1 MPGFHRRRQHNGLDA
16 WPGYVDALSTL
27 LMVTIFVLLV
37 FVLAQGLLSVT
48 LTGKDKAL
56 ERLNQE
62 ISQLTDMLSLER
74 GRAADLQGN
83 VASLAHDLGEVTT
96 ARDAL
101 AQQLSVAQTE
111 VAQDSTQV
119 SALTA
124 ERDRLNARLA
134 DTAVQA
140 QSASARLNDIQGQL
154 SQQTAA
160 AAQANSQF
168 GTAQA
173 TLATTETALTA
184 TRQKLSSTDA
194 DLSEATAAI
203 AAATAVT
210 RLANERVADLQ
221 SRLTAAEARADTAE
235 ASLATARTSLQQD
248 VQQLAQEQQLVS
260 AGGEALTQQKQ
271 ATGSANEQIAMLNQ
285 QMEALRQQLAAI
297 SSALQLQESNGRD
310 KDAQIADLGRKLNLA
325 LAAKVQEL
333 QRYRSD
339 FFGKLREILKNQ
351 PNIKIVGDRFVFQ
364 SDVLFPVDEATL
376 TGPGQGQIGAIAT
389 AVQGFMKEIPPN
401 IAWILRVDGHADS
414 QPITSGPYKNNW
426 ELSSARAI
434 AVVQL
439 LIQDGVP
446 PDHLAA
452 TAFADTQ
459 PIDPAQTQAAYAKNR
474 RIEFRL
480 TDR

>member
-1 MPGFHRRRQHNGLDA
+1 MPGYHRRRQQNGLDA

-62 ISQLTDMLSLER
+62 ISQLTDMLSLEK
-74 GRAADLQGN
+74 GRAADLQDN

-101 AQQLSVAQTE
+101 AQQLSTAE
-111 VAQDSTQV
+111 AAVAQDSSQV

-124 ERDRLNARLA
+124 ERNRLTAQLADSVVQAQSANARLA
-134 DTAVQA
+134 D
-140 QSASARLNDIQGQL
+140 IQGQL
-154 SQQTAA
+154 GQQTPATAA
-160 AAQANSQF
+160 ANSQLV
-168 GTAQA
+168 AVQ
-173 TLATTETALTA
+173 TALAA
-184 TRQKLSSTDA
+184 TQQKLSGTDA
-194 DLSEATAAI
+194 SLSQATAAI
-203 AAATAVT
+203 AIATAATRA
-210 RLANERVADLQ
+210 ADARVADLQ
-221 SRLTAAEARADTAE
+221 SQLAAAESRANTAE
-235 ASLATARTSLQQD
+235 ASLAASRSALEQNQA
-248 VQQLAQEQQLVS
+248 QLAQQEQLVS
-260 AGGEALTQQKQ
+260 TGATALSQQKQ
-271 ATGSANEQIAMLNQ
+271 ATGAANA
-285 QMEALRQQLAAI
+285 QLAILSQEMAQLRAQLTAI
-297 SSALQLQESNGRD
+297 AAALQLQESQGRD

-339 FFGKLREILKNQ
+339 FFGKLREILKDQ

-364 SDVLFPVDEATL
+364 SDVLFPVDGATL
-376 TGPGQGQIGAIAT
+376 TAPGQGQIGDIAT
-389 AVQGFMKEIPPN
+389 AVKGIMKEIPPG
-401 IAWILRVDGHADS
+401 ISWMLRVDGHADS
-414 QPITSGPYKNNW
+414 QPVTSGPYKSNW
-426 ELSSARAI
+426 ELSAERAI

-446 PDHLAA
+446 ADHLAA

-459 PIDPAQTQAAYAKNR
+459 PIDPGHTAAAYAKNR

>member
-1 MPGFHRRRQHNGLDA
+1 MPGYHRRRQQNGLDA

-74 GRAADLQGN
+74 GRTADLQGN

-101 AQQLSVAQTE
+101 AHQLADAQSQ

-119 SALTA
+119 AALTA
-124 ERDRLNARLA
+124 QRDKLNAQLA
-134 DTAVQA
+134 DSAVQA
-140 QSASARLNDIQGQL
+140 QSAAARLSDVQGQL

-160 AAQANSQF
+160 AASANSQA
-168 GTAQA
+168 TDLQT
-173 TLATTETALTA
+173 TLATT
-184 TRQKLSSTDA
+184 QKKLAGEDASLSQ
-194 DLSEATAAI
+194 ATAAV
-203 AAATAVT
+203 AAATAAT
-210 RLANERVADLQ
+210 RVANQRVADLQ
-221 SRLTAAEARADTAE
+221 SQLTAAQTRAATAE
-235 ASLATARTSLQQD
+235 ASLAAADASLKQD
-248 VQQLAQEQQLVS
+248 QAQLAQAAQTVS
-260 AGGEALTQQKQ
+260 AGGAALSKQ
-271 ATGSANEQIAMLNQ
+271 MA
-285 QMEALRQQLAAI
+285 ALRQQLQAI
-297 SSALQLQESNGRD
+297 ATALQLQVSQGRD
-310 KDAQIADLGRKLNLA
+310 KDAQIADLGKKLNLA

-339 FFGKLREILKNQ
+339 FFGKLREVLKNQ

-364 SDVLFPVDEATL
+364 SDVLFPVNSADL
-376 TGPGQGQIGAIAT
+376 TSAGQGQIGDIAT
-389 AVQGFMKEIPPN
+389 AVKSIVSEIPSG
-401 IAWILRVDGHADS
+401 ISWMLRVDGHADS
-414 QPITSGPYKNNW
+414 QPITSGQYQNNW
-426 ELSSARAI
+426 QLSAARAI

-446 PDHLAA
+446 ADHLAA
-452 TAFADTQ
+452 TAFGDTY
-459 PIDPAQTQAAYAKNR
+459 PIDPAHTAAAYAKNR

>member
-62 ISQLTDMLSLER
+62 IAQLTDMLSLEK

-101 AQQLSVAQTE
+101 AHQLSVAEAE
-111 VAQDSTQV
+111 VAQDSSQV

-124 ERDRLNARLA
+124 ERNRLNAQLA
-134 DTAVQA
+134 DSVVQA
-140 QSASARLNDIQGQL
+140 QSANARLNDIQGQL
-154 SQQTAA
+154 GQQTQAA
-160 AAQANSQF
+160 AAANSQLL
-168 GTAQA
+168 GVQQT
-173 TLATTETALTA
+173 LTA
-184 TRQKLSSTDA
+184 TQKKLADTDA
-194 DLSEATAAI
+194 SLSQATEAV
-203 AAATAVT
+203 AAATAAT
-210 RLANERVADLQ
+210 RVADARVADLQ
-221 SRLTAAEARADTAE
+221 TRLTAALTRASTDE

-248 VQQLAQEQQLVS
+248 QAQLAQQQQLVS
-260 AGGEALTQQKQ
+260 AGSAALSQQKQ
-271 ATGSANEQIAMLNQ
+271 ATNSANEEIALLNQ
-285 QMEALRQQLAAI
+285 QMAQLRAQLTAI
-297 SSALQLQESNGRD
+297 ASALQLQEAQGRD
-310 KDAQIADLGRKLNLA
+310 KDAEIADLGRKLNLA

-364 SDVLFPVDEATL
+364 SDVLFPVDGADL
-376 TGPGQGQIGAIAT
+376 TSAGQGQIGDIAT
-389 AVQGFMKEIPPN
+389 AVKGIMKEIPPN
-401 IAWILRVDGHADS
+401 ISWMLRVDGHADS

-426 ELSSARAI
+426 DLSAARAI

-446 PDHLAA
+446 PNHLAA

-459 PIDPAQTQAAYAKNR
+459 PIDPAHTPAAYAKNR

>member
-1 MPGFHRRRQHNGLDA
+1 MPGFHRRRPHNGLDA

-101 AQQLSVAQTE
+101 AHQLSAAEATVAE
-111 VAQDSTQV
+111 DSGQV
-119 SALTA
+119 SALTT
-124 ERDRLNARLA
+124 ERDRLRAQLA
-134 DTAVQA
+134 DSVVQA

-154 SQQTAA
+154 AQQTQAVAA
-160 AAQANSQF
+160 ANSQLESVQ
-168 GTAQA
+168 TA
-173 TLATTETALTA
+173 LATTQ
-184 TRQKLSSTDA
+184 QKLTGTDA
-194 DLSEATAAI
+194 RA
-203 AAATAVT
+203 
-210 RLANERVADLQ
+210 ADLQ
-221 SRLTAAEARADTAE
+221 TQLAAALTRAGAEA
-235 ASLATARTSLQQD
+235 ASLATARASLQQD
-248 VQQLAQEQQLVS
+248 QTQLAQEQQVVS
-260 AGGEALTQQKQ
+260 AGDKSLSQQKQ
-271 ATGSANEQIAMLNQ
+271 ETDEANAEIALLNEQMTQLRAQLTAIA
-285 QMEALRQQLAAI
+285 
-297 SSALQLQESNGRD
+297 SALQLQESQGRD
-310 KDAQIADLGRKLNLA
+310 KDAEIADLGRKLNLA

-339 FFGKLREILKNQ
+339 FFGKLREILKDQ
-351 PNIKIVGDRFVFQ
+351 PNIKVVGDRFVFQ
-364 SDVLFPVDEATL
+364 SDVLFPVDGATM
-376 TGPGQGQIGAIAT
+376 TPAGQAQIGDIAT
-389 AVQGFMKEIPPN
+389 AVKGIMKEIPPGLS
-401 IAWILRVDGHADS
+401 WMLRVDGHADS
-414 QPITSGPYKNNW
+414 QPITSGPYKDNW
-426 ELSSARAI
+426 QLSAARAI

-446 PDHLAA
+446 ADHLAA

-459 PIDPAQTQAAYAKNR
+459 PIDPAHTPEAYAKNR

>member
-1 MPGFHRRRQHNGLDA
+1 MPGYHRRRQQNGLDA

-62 ISQLTDMLSLER
+62 ISQLTDMLSLEK

-101 AQQLSVAQTE
+101 AHQLADAQGQ
-111 VAQDSTQV
+111 VAQDSVQV

-124 ERDRLNARLA
+124 QRDKLNAQLA
-134 DTAVQA
+134 DSAVQA
-140 QSASARLNDIQGQL
+140 QSATARLNDVQAQL
-154 SQQTAA
+154 SQQTATA
-160 AAQANSQF
+160 AAANSQAVALQTTL
-168 GTAQA
+168 GA
-173 TLATTETALTA
+173 TQKTRAGAAARLSPAPAAL
-184 TRQKLSSTDA
+184 
-194 DLSEATAAI
+194 
-203 AAATAVT
+203 AAATAAT
-210 RLANERVADLQ
+210 RVANERVADLQ
-221 SRLTAAEARADTAE
+221 SQLAAARNQAATAE
-235 ASLATARTSLQQD
+235 ASLATANASLRQD
-248 VQQLAQEQQLVS
+248 QAQLAQAAQTAVV
-260 AGGEALTQQKQ
+260 GGAALSKQKQ
-271 ATGSANEQIAMLNQ
+271 MTDAANAEIALLSQ
-285 QMEALRQQLAAI
+285 QMAQLRQQLAAI
-297 SSALQLQESNGRD
+297 AMALQLQVSQGRD
-310 KDAQIADLGRKLNLA
+310 KDAQIADLGKKLNLA

-339 FFGKLREILKNQ
+339 FFGKLREVLKSQ

-364 SDVLFPVDEATL
+364 SDVLFPVNSANLTTDGQVQIDKIAAAVEAIM
-376 TGPGQGQIGAIAT
+376 P
-389 AVQGFMKEIPPN
+389 EIP
-401 IAWILRVDGHADS
+401 ADLSWMLRVDGHADT
-414 QPITSGPYKNNW
+414 QPITSGPYQNNW
-426 ELSSARAI
+426 QLSAARAI

-446 PDHLAA
+446 ANHLAA
-452 TAFADTQ
+452 TAFGDTY
-459 PIDPAQTQAAYAKNR
+459 PIDPAHDAAAYAKNR

>member
-1 MPGFHRRRQHNGLDA
+1 MPGFHRRRPNNGLDA

-56 ERLNQE
+56 VRLNQE

-83 VASLAHDLGEVTT
+83 VAGLAHDLGEVTT

-101 AQQLSVAQTE
+101 GHRLSTAEAE
-111 VAQDSTQV
+111 VATDSGEV
-119 SALTA
+119 SALIA
-124 ERDRLNARLA
+124 QRDRLDAQLA
-134 DTAVQA
+134 DSVVQA

-154 SQQTAA
+154 GQQTQATAA
-160 AAQANSQF
+160 ANSQLVGLQTTLSAAQRKLAAAAAALSQAN
-168 GTAQA
+168 A
-173 TLATTETALTA
+173 
-184 TRQKLSSTDA
+184 A
-194 DLSEATAAI
+194 DR
-203 AAATAVT
+203 AAATRAV
-210 RLANERVADLQ
+210 DLQ
-221 SRLTAAEARADTAE
+221 SQLTAAQAQAGMTAV
-235 ASLATARTSLQQD
+235 ALATARSLLEQD
-248 VQQLAQEQQLVS
+248 QNQLAQEQQLVAS
-260 AGGEALTQQKQ
+260 GGTALSQQKQ
-271 ATGSANEQIAMLNQ
+271 ATQEATAQIALLNQ
-285 QMEALRQQLAAI
+285 QMVALRQQLTAI
-297 SSALQLQESNGRD
+297 ASALQLQESQGRD
-310 KDAQIADLGRKLNLA
+310 KDAEIADLGRQLNLA

-339 FFGKLREILKNQ
+339 FFGKLREILKDQ
-351 PNIKIVGDRFVFQ
+351 PNIKVVGDRFVFQ
-364 SDVLFPVDEATL
+364 SDVLFPLDRATM
-376 TGPGQGQIGAIAT
+376 TSAGQTQIGDIGT
-389 AVQGFMKEIPPN
+389 AVKGIMKEIPPN
-401 IAWILRVDGHADS
+401 ISWMLRVDGHADS

-434 AVVQL
+434 AVVLL

-446 PDHLAA
+446 ANHLAA

-459 PIDPAQTQAAYAKNR
+459 PIDPTPSTEAYAKNR

>member
-1 MPGFHRRRQHNGLDA
+1 MPGFHRRRPHNGLDA

-101 AQQLSVAQTE
+101 AHQLSAAEATVAE
-111 VAQDSTQV
+111 DSGQV
-119 SALTA
+119 SALTT
-124 ERDRLNARLA
+124 ERDRLRAQLA
-134 DTAVQA
+134 DSVVQA

-154 SQQTAA
+154 AQQTQAA
-160 AAQANSQF
+160 AAANSQLESV
-168 GTAQA
+168 QA
-173 TLATTETALTA
+173 ALATTQ
-184 TRQKLSSTDA
+184 QKLTGTDA
-194 DLSEATAAI
+194 RA
-203 AAATAVT
+203 
-210 RLANERVADLQ
+210 ADLQ
-221 SRLTAAEARADTAE
+221 TQLAAALTRAGAEA
-235 ASLATARTSLQQD
+235 ASLATARASLQQD
-248 VQQLAQEQQLVS
+248 QTQLAQEQQVVS
-260 AGGEALTQQKQ
+260 AGDKSLSQQKQ
-271 ATGSANEQIAMLNQ
+271 ETDEANAEIALLNEQMTQLRAQLTAIA
-285 QMEALRQQLAAI
+285 
-297 SSALQLQESNGRD
+297 SALQLQESQGRD
-310 KDAQIADLGRKLNLA
+310 KDAEIADLGRKLNLA

-339 FFGKLREILKNQ
+339 FFGKLREILKDQ
-351 PNIKIVGDRFVFQ
+351 PNIKVVGDRFVFQ
-364 SDVLFPVDEATL
+364 SDVLFPVDGATM
-376 TGPGQGQIGAIAT
+376 TPAGQAQIGDIAT
-389 AVQGFMKEIPPN
+389 AVKGIMKEIPPGLS
-401 IAWILRVDGHADS
+401 WMLRVDGHADS
-414 QPITSGPYKNNW
+414 QPITSGPYKDNW
-426 ELSSARAI
+426 QLSAARAI

-446 PDHLAA
+446 ADHLAA

-459 PIDPAQTQAAYAKNR
+459 PIDPAHTPEAYAKNR

>member
-48 LTGKDKAL
+48 LTSKDKAL
-56 ERLNQE
+56 VRLNQE

-96 ARDAL
+96 ARDTL
-101 AQQLSVAQTE
+101 AHQLSTAQAAVVLDASQVA
-111 VAQDSTQV
+111 
-119 SALTA
+119 ALTG
-124 ERDRLNARLA
+124 ERDRLRAQLA
-134 DTAVQA
+134 DSVVQS
-140 QSASARLNDIQGQL
+140 QSASARLNDIQAQL
-154 SQQTAA
+154 SQQTQAA
-160 AAQANSQF
+160 AAANSQLVNV
-168 GTAQA
+168 Q
-173 TLATTETALTA
+173 TALTA
-184 TRQKLSSTDA
+184 AQQKLSGADA
-194 DLSEATAAI
+194 SLSQATAATQTADAR
-203 AAATAVT
+203 AAA
-210 RLANERVADLQ
+210 LQ
-221 SRLTAAEARADTAE
+221 TQLTASEAQATGAE
-235 ASLATARTSLQQD
+235 ASLAAARASVQQEQAQLAQQ
-248 VQQLAQEQQLVS
+248 QQLAAAS
-260 AGGEALTQQKQ
+260 STALSQQKQ
-271 ATGSANEQIAMLNQ
+271 ATTAANADIALLNQ
-285 QMEALRQQLAAI
+285 QMAQLRAQLTAIAA
-297 SSALQLQESNGRD
+297 ALQLQEDQGRD
-310 KDAQIADLGRKLNLA
+310 KDTEIADLGRKLNLA

-351 PNIKIVGDRFVFQ
+351 PNIKVVGDRFVYE
-364 SDVLFPVDEATL
+364 SDVLFPVDGATM
-376 TGPGQGQIGAIAT
+376 TPAGQAQIGEIAT
-389 AVQGFMKEIPPN
+389 AVKGIMKEIPPDLS
-401 IAWILRVDGHADS
+401 WMLRVDGHADS
-414 QPITSGPYKNNW
+414 QPVTSGPYKNNW
-426 ELSSARAI
+426 ELSAARAI

-446 PDHLAA
+446 SNHLAA

-459 PIDPAQTQAAYAKNR
+459 PIDPAHTPAAYAKNR

>member
-1 MPGFHRRRQHNGLDA
+1 MPGYHRRRQNNGLDA

-56 ERLNQE
+56 VRLNQE

-101 AQQLSVAQTE
+101 ARQLSTAEAE
-111 VAQDSTQV
+111 VAQDSSQV

-124 ERDRLNARLA
+124 ERNRLNAQLA
-134 DTAVQA
+134 DSVVQA
-140 QSASARLNDIQGQL
+140 QSATARLNDIQGQL
-154 SQQTAA
+154 GQQTQAA
-160 AAQANSQF
+160 SAANSQL
-168 GTAQA
+168 GTLQ
-173 TLATTETALTA
+173 TALTA
-184 TRQKLSSTDA
+184 TQRKLAATDTS
-194 DLSEATAAI
+194 LSQATAAVAVATTATH
-203 AAATAVT
+203 AADAH
-210 RLANERVADLQ
+210 VADLLSQ
-221 SRLTAAEARADTAE
+221 LTAADTRADTAD
-235 ASLATARTSLQQD
+235 ADLATARAALQQD
-248 VQQLAQEQQLVS
+248 QAQLAQAQQQVS
-260 AGGEALTQQKQ
+260 VGGTALSQQKQ
-271 ATGSANEQIAMLNQ
+271 ATTAANTEIALLDQ
-285 QMEALRQQLAAI
+285 QMAQLREQLTAI
-297 SSALQLQESNGRD
+297 ASALNLQENQGRD

-339 FFGKLREILKNQ
+339 FFGKLRDILNNQ
-351 PNIKIVGDRFVFQ
+351 PNIKIVGDRFVYE
-364 SDVLFPVDEATL
+364 SDVLFPVDGATM
-376 TGPGQGQIGAIAT
+376 TPAGQAQIGDIGT
-389 AVQGFMKEIPPN
+389 AVKGIMKEIPPGLS
-401 IAWILRVDGHADS
+401 WMLRVDGHADS
-414 QPITSGPYKNNW
+414 QPVTSGPYKNNW

-446 PDHLAA
+446 ANHLAA

-459 PIDPAQTQAAYAKNR
+459 PIDPAHTPEAYAKNR

>member
-1 MPGFHRRRQHNGLDA
+1 MPGFHRRRPHNGLDA

-62 ISQLTDMLSLER
+62 ISQLTDMLSLQR

-83 VASLAHDLGEVTT
+83 VASLAHDLGDVTA

-101 AQQLSVAQTE
+101 AHQLSTAQAA
-111 VAQDSTQV
+111 VDQDSSQV
-119 SALTA
+119 SVLTA
-124 ERDRLNARLA
+124 ERNRLSAQLA
-134 DTAVQA
+134 DSVVQA
-140 QSASARLNDIQGQL
+140 QSASARLNDIQAQL
-154 SQQTAA
+154 GQQTQAA
-160 AAQANSQF
+160 AAANSQLVNV
-168 GTAQA
+168 Q
-173 TLATTETALTA
+173 TALTA
-184 TRQKLSSTDA
+184 TQQKLAASNTG
-194 DLSEATAAI
+194 LSQATAAVATET
-203 AAATAVT
+203 AANHASDK
-210 RLANERVADLQ
+210 RVADLQ
-221 SRLTAAEARADTAE
+221 SQLAAALTQANTAQAAV
-235 ASLATARTSLQQD
+235 ATARSSLQQD
-248 VQQLAQEQQLVS
+248 QARLAQEQQLVS
-260 AGGEALTQQKQ
+260 VGGTALSQQKQ
-271 ATGSANEQIAMLNQ
+271 ATDEANAQIATLNQ
-285 QMEALRQQLAAI
+285 QMAALRQQLTAI
-297 SSALQLQESNGRD
+297 ASALHLQESQGRD
-310 KDAQIADLGRKLNLA
+310 KDVEIADLGRKLNLA

-351 PNIKIVGDRFVFQ
+351 PNIKVVGDRFVFQ
-364 SDVLFPVDEATL
+364 SDVLFPVDGATM
-376 TGPGQGQIGAIAT
+376 TSAGQGQIGDIAT
-389 AVQGFMKEIPPN
+389 VVKSIMTEIPPN
-401 IAWILRVDGHADS
+401 ISWMLRVDGHADS
-414 QPITSGPYKNNW
+414 QRITSGPYKDNW
-426 ELSSARAI
+426 DLSAARAI

-446 PDHLAA
+446 ANHLAA

-459 PIDPAQTQAAYAKNR
+459 PIDPAHTPEAYAKNR

>member
-1 MPGFHRRRQHNGLDA
+1 MPGFHRRRQQNGLDA

-62 ISQLTDMLSLER
+62 IAQLTDMLSLEK

-96 ARDAL
+96 ARDTL
-101 AQQLSVAQTE
+101 AHQLADAQSQ
-111 VAQDSTQV
+111 VAQDTTQV

-124 ERDRLNARLA
+124 ERDKLNAQLA
-134 DTAVQA
+134 DSAVQA
-140 QSASARLNDIQGQL
+140 QSAAARLNDEQAQL
-154 SQQTAA
+154 AQQTSAVA
-160 AAQANSQF
+160 SANGQVVTLQ
-168 GTAQA
+168 TALGATAKKLASTGASLTQA
-173 TLATTETALTA
+173 T
-184 TRQKLSSTDA
+184 
-194 DLSEATAAI
+194 EAV
-203 AAATAVT
+203 AAATAAT
-210 RLANERVADLQ
+210 RAANQRVADLQ
-221 SRLTAAEARADTAE
+221 TQLTAAQSRAASAE
-235 ASLATARTSLQQD
+235 ASLATANASLQQD
-248 VQQLAQEQQLVS
+248 QAQLAQEAQTVS
-260 AGGEALTQQKQ
+260 AGGVALSKQKQ
-271 ATGSANEQIAMLNQ
+271 MTDAANAEIALLNEQMAQ
-285 QMEALRQQLAAI
+285 LRQQLQAI
-297 SSALQLQESNGRD
+297 AMALQLQVSQGRD

-339 FFGKLREILKNQ
+339 FFGKLREVLKNQ

-364 SDVLFPVDEATL
+364 SDVLFPVNSADL
-376 TGPGQGQIGAIAT
+376 TSAGQGQIGDIAT
-389 AVQGFMKEIPPN
+389 AVKSIISEIPPG
-401 IAWILRVDGHADS
+401 ISWMLRVDGHADS
-414 QPITSGPYKNNW
+414 QPITSGPYQNNW
-426 ELSSARAI
+426 QLSAARAI

-446 PDHLAA
+446 ADHLAA
-452 TAFADTQ
+452 TAFGDTY
-459 PIDPAQTQAAYAKNR
+459 PIDPAHTAAAYAKNR

>member
-48 LTGKDKAL
+48 LSGKDKAL

-62 ISQLTDMLSLER
+62 IAQLTDMLSLEK

-96 ARDAL
+96 TRDAL
-101 AQQLSVAQTE
+101 ARQLADAQAQ

-119 SALTA
+119 STLTA
-124 ERDRLNARLA
+124 ERDKLNAQLA
-134 DTAVQA
+134 DRAVQA
-140 QSASARLNDIQGQL
+140 QSASSRLNDMQAELGRQTSATASAATQITALQTTLSTTQQKLASSDASL
-154 SQQTAA
+154 SQAVAA
-160 AAQANSQF
+160 V
-168 GTAQA
+168 
-173 TLATTETALTA
+173 
-184 TRQKLSSTDA
+184 
-194 DLSEATAAI
+194 
-203 AAATAVT
+203 AAATAAT
-210 RLANERVADLQ
+210 RTANHRVATFESQLE
-221 SRLTAAEARADTAE
+221 AAETRTKTDEAD
-235 ASLATARTSLQQD
+235 LAAANVTLQQD
-248 VQQLAQEQQLVS
+248 QTQLAQQAQAAS
-260 AGGEALTQQKQ
+260 AGDTALSQQRQ
-271 ATGSANEQIAMLNQ
+271 LTDAANAQIALLNEQMAQ
-285 QMEALRQQLAAI
+285 LRAQLDAI
-297 SSALQLQESNGRD
+297 SAALQLQVNQGRD

-339 FFGKLREILKNQ
+339 FFGKLREVLKNQ

-364 SDVLFPVDEATL
+364 SDVLFPSNSANLTPAGQTQIDE
-376 TGPGQGQIGAIAT
+376 ISS
-389 AVQGFMKEIPPN
+389 AVKSIMKEIPPGLS
-401 IAWILRVDGHADS
+401 WMLRVDGHADS
-414 QPITSGPYKNNW
+414 QPITGGPYKDNW
-426 ELSSARAI
+426 QLSAARAI

-439 LIQDGVP
+439 LILDGVP
-446 PDHLAA
+446 ANHLAA
-452 TAFADTQ
+452 TAFGDTQ
-459 PIDPAQTQAAYAKNR
+459 PIDPAQTSEAFAKNR

>member
-1 MPGFHRRRQHNGLDA
+1 MPGYHRRRQQNGLDA

-62 ISQLTDMLSLER
+62 ISQLTDMLSLEK

-101 AQQLSVAQTE
+101 AHQLADAQGQ
-111 VAQDSTQV
+111 VAQDSVQV

-124 ERDRLNARLA
+124 QRDKLNAQLA
-134 DTAVQA
+134 DSAVQA
-140 QSASARLNDIQGQL
+140 QSATARLNDVQAQL
-154 SQQTAA
+154 SQQTATA
-160 AAQANSQF
+160 AAANSQAVALQTTL
-168 GTAQA
+168 GA
-173 TLATTETALTA
+173 TQKKLAGADA
-184 TRQKLSSTDA
+184 SLSQ
-194 DLSEATAAI
+194 ATAAV
-203 AAATAVT
+203 AAATAAT
-210 RLANERVADLQ
+210 RVANERVADLQ
-221 SRLTAAEARADTAE
+221 SQLAAARNQAATAE
-235 ASLATARTSLQQD
+235 ASLATANASLRQD
-248 VQQLAQEQQLVS
+248 QAQLAQAAQTAVV
-260 AGGEALTQQKQ
+260 GGAALSKQKQ
-271 ATGSANEQIAMLNQ
+271 MTDAANAEIALLSQ
-285 QMEALRQQLAAI
+285 QMAQLRQQLAAI
-297 SSALQLQESNGRD
+297 AMALQLQVSQGRD
-310 KDAQIADLGRKLNLA
+310 KDAQIADLGKKLNLA

-339 FFGKLREILKNQ
+339 FFGKLREVLKSQ

-364 SDVLFPVDEATL
+364 SDVLFPVNSANLTTDGQVQIDKIAAAVEAIM
-376 TGPGQGQIGAIAT
+376 P
-389 AVQGFMKEIPPN
+389 EIP
-401 IAWILRVDGHADS
+401 ADLSWMLRVDGHADT
-414 QPITSGPYKNNW
+414 QPITSGPYQNNW
-426 ELSSARAI
+426 QLSAARAI

-446 PDHLAA
+446 ANHLAA
-452 TAFADTQ
+452 TAFGDTY
-459 PIDPAQTQAAYAKNR
+459 PIDPAHDAAAYAKNR

>member
-1 MPGFHRRRQHNGLDA
+1 MPGYHRRRQQNGLDA

-74 GRAADLQGN
+74 GRTADLQGN

-101 AQQLSVAQTE
+101 AHQLADAQGQ

-119 SALTA
+119 AALTA
-124 ERDRLNARLA
+124 QRDKLNAQLA
-134 DTAVQA
+134 DSAVQA
-140 QSASARLNDIQGQL
+140 QSAAARLSDAQGQL
-154 SQQTAA
+154 SQETAA
-160 AAQANSQF
+160 AASANSQA
-168 GTAQA
+168 TALQA
-173 TLATTETALTA
+173 TLTTT
-184 TRQKLSSTDA
+184 QKKLAGEDASLSQ
-194 DLSEATAAI
+194 ATAAV
-203 AAATAVT
+203 AAATAAT
-210 RLANERVADLQ
+210 AAANQRVADLRSQ
-221 SRLTAAEARADTAE
+221 LTAAQTRAATAE
-235 ASLATARTSLQQD
+235 ASLAAADASLKQD
-248 VQQLAQEQQLVS
+248 QAQLAQAAQTVS
-260 AGGEALTQQKQ
+260 AGGAALSKQKQ
-271 ATGSANEQIAMLNQ
+271 MTDAANAQIALLNQ
-285 QMEALRQQLAAI
+285 QMAALRQQLQAI
-297 SSALQLQESNGRD
+297 ATALQLEVSQGRD
-310 KDAQIADLGRKLNLA
+310 KDAQIADLGKKLNLA

-339 FFGKLREILKNQ
+339 FFGKLREVLKNQ
-351 PNIKIVGDRFVFQ
+351 TDIKIVGDRFVFQ
-364 SDVLFPVDEATL
+364 SDVLFPVNSANLTTDGQVQIDKIAAAVEAIV
-376 TGPGQGQIGAIAT
+376 P
-389 AVQGFMKEIPPN
+389 EIPGDLS
-401 IAWILRVDGHADS
+401 WMLRVDGHADS
-414 QPITSGPYKNNW
+414 QPITSGQYQNNW
-426 ELSSARAI
+426 QLSAARAI

-446 PDHLAA
+446 ANHVAA
-452 TAFADTQ
+452 TAFGDTY
-459 PIDPAQTQAAYAKNR
+459 PIDPAHNEAAYSKNR

>member
-1 MPGFHRRRQHNGLDA
+1 MPGYHRRRQQNGLDA

-74 GRAADLQGN
+74 GRTADLQGN

-101 AQQLSVAQTE
+101 AHQLADAQSQ
-111 VAQDSTQV
+111 VVQDSTQV
-119 SALTA
+119 AALTA
-124 ERDRLNARLA
+124 QRDKLNAQLA
-134 DTAVQA
+134 DSAVQA
-140 QSASARLNDIQGQL
+140 QSAAARLSDVQTQL

-160 AAQANSQF
+160 AASANSQAVDLQ
-168 GTAQA
+168 T
-173 TLATTETALTA
+173 TLATT
-184 TRQKLSSTDA
+184 QKKLAGEDASLSQ
-194 DLSEATAAI
+194 ATAAV
-203 AAATAVT
+203 AAATAAT
-210 RLANERVADLQ
+210 RVANQRVADLQ
-221 SRLTAAEARADTAE
+221 SQLTAAQTRAATAE
-235 ASLATARTSLQQD
+235 ASLATANASLQQD
-248 VQQLAQEQQLVS
+248 QAQLAQEAQTVS
-260 AGGEALTQQKQ
+260 AGGEALSKQKQ
-271 ATGSANEQIAMLNQ
+271 MTDAANAQIALLSQ
-285 QMEALRQQLAAI
+285 QMAQLRQQLAAI
-297 SSALQLQESNGRD
+297 ATALQLQVAQGRD
-310 KDAQIADLGRKLNLA
+310 KDAQIADLGKKLNLA

-339 FFGKLREILKNQ
+339 FFGKLREVLKSQ

-364 SDVLFPVDEATL
+364 SDVLFPVNSANL
-376 TGPGQGQIGAIAT
+376 TTDGQVQIDKIAA
-389 AVQGFMKEIPPN
+389 AVESIMPEIPPDLS
-401 IAWILRVDGHADS
+401 WMLRVDGHADS
-414 QPITSGPYKNNW
+414 QPITSGPYQNNW
-426 ELSSARAI
+426 QLSAARAI

-446 PDHLAA
+446 ADHLAA
-452 TAFADTQ
+452 TAFGDTY
-459 PIDPAQTQAAYAKNR
+459 PIDPSHTAAAYAKNR

>member
-1 MPGFHRRRQHNGLDA
+1 MPGFHRRRPHNGLDA

-48 LTGKDKAL
+48 LTGKDKDLA
-56 ERLNQE
+56 RLNQE
-62 ISQLTDMLSLER
+62 ISQLTDMLSLQR

-101 AQQLSVAQTE
+101 AHQLSTAQAT
-111 VAQDSTQV
+111 VVQDSSEV

-124 ERDRLNARLA
+124 QRDRLAAQLA
-134 DTAVQA
+134 DSVVQA
-140 QSASARLNDIQGQL
+140 QSAGARLGDIQTQL
-154 SQQTAA
+154 GQQTQAA
-160 AAQANSQF
+160 AAANSQLVS
-168 GTAQA
+168 AQ
-173 TLATTETALTA
+173 TALTA
-184 TRQKLSSTDA
+184 TQRKLTATDA
-194 DLSEATAAI
+194 HLTQANLAIATETAAAQ
-203 AAATAVT
+203 AADT
-210 RLANERVADLQ
+210 RLADVQ
-221 SRLTAAEARADTAE
+221 TQLTAAQTQAGTAE
-235 ASLATARTSLQQD
+235 TALATARSALQRTQS
-248 VQQLAQEQQLVS
+248 QLAQEQQRVLAGSVS
-260 AGGEALTQQKQ
+260 LTQQTQ
-271 ATGSANEQIAMLNQ
+271 ATSEANAQIALLNQ
-285 QMEALRQQLAAI
+285 QMAALRQQLTAI
-297 SSALQLQESNGRD
+297 ASALQLQESQGRD
-310 KDAQIADLGRKLNLA
+310 KDAEIADLGQKLNVA

-364 SDVLFPVDEATL
+364 SDVLFPLDRATM
-376 TGPGQGQIGAIAT
+376 TPAGQTQIGDIGT
-389 AVQGFMKEIPPN
+389 AVKGIMKEIPPN
-401 IAWILRVDGHADS
+401 ISWMLRVDGHADS
-414 QPITSGPYKNNW
+414 QPITNGPYKNNW

-434 AVVQL
+434 AVVLL

-446 PDHLAA
+446 ANHLAA

-459 PIDPAQTQAAYAKNR
+459 PIDPAHSPEAYAKNR

>member
-1 MPGFHRRRQHNGLDA
+1 MPGFHRRRPHNGLDA

-101 AQQLSVAQTE
+101 AHQLSAAEATVAE
-111 VAQDSTQV
+111 DSGQV
-119 SALTA
+119 SALTT
-124 ERDRLNARLA
+124 ERDRLRAQLA
-134 DTAVQA
+134 DSVVQA

-154 SQQTAA
+154 AQQTQAVAA
-160 AAQANSQF
+160 ANSQLESV
-168 GTAQA
+168 QA
-173 TLATTETALTA
+173 ALATTQ
-184 TRQKLSSTDA
+184 QKLTGTDA
-194 DLSEATAAI
+194 RA
-203 AAATAVT
+203 
-210 RLANERVADLQ
+210 ADLQ
-221 SRLTAAEARADTAE
+221 TQLAAALTRAGAEA
-235 ASLATARTSLQQD
+235 ASLATARASLQQD
-248 VQQLAQEQQLVS
+248 QTQLAQEQQVVS
-260 AGGEALTQQKQ
+260 AGDKSLSQQKQ
-271 ATGSANEQIAMLNQ
+271 ETDEANAEIALLNEQMTQLRAQLTAIA
-285 QMEALRQQLAAI
+285 
-297 SSALQLQESNGRD
+297 SALQLQESQGRD
-310 KDAQIADLGRKLNLA
+310 KDAEIADLGRKLNLA

-339 FFGKLREILKNQ
+339 FFGKLREILKDQ
-351 PNIKIVGDRFVFQ
+351 PNIKVVGDRFVFQ
-364 SDVLFPVDEATL
+364 SDVLFPVDGATM
-376 TGPGQGQIGAIAT
+376 TPAGQAQIGDIAT
-389 AVQGFMKEIPPN
+389 AVKGIMKEIPPGLS
-401 IAWILRVDGHADS
+401 WMLRVDGHADS
-414 QPITSGPYKNNW
+414 QPITSGPYKDNW
-426 ELSSARAI
+426 QLSAARAI

-446 PDHLAA
+446 ADHLAA

-459 PIDPAQTQAAYAKNR
+459 PIDPAHTPEAYAKNR

>member
-1 MPGFHRRRQHNGLDA
+1 MPGFHRRRQQNGLDA

-62 ISQLTDMLSLER
+62 ISQLTDMLSLEK

-101 AQQLSVAQTE
+101 AHQLSTAEAAVAQG
-111 VAQDSTQV
+111 ASQV
-119 SALTA
+119 SALTT
-124 ERDRLNARLA
+124 ERDRLNAQLA
-134 DTAVQA
+134 DSVVQA
-140 QSASARLNDIQGQL
+140 QSANARLADIQGQL
-154 SQQTAA
+154 GQQTAA
-160 AAQANSQF
+160 AAAANGQIVAVQSELTATQQKLT
-168 GTAQA
+168 GADASLAQA
-173 TLATTETALTA
+173 T
-184 TRQKLSSTDA
+184 
-194 DLSEATAAI
+194 AAM
-203 AAATAVT
+203 AAATAAT
-210 RLANERVADLQ
+210 RVANERVADLQ
-221 SRLTAAEARADTAE
+221 NQLTAAETRASTAE
-235 ASLATARTSLQQD
+235 TSLATDRRALQQN
-248 VQQLAQEQQLVS
+248 QAQLAQEEQLVS
-260 AGGEALTQQKQ
+260 TGTTALTQQKQ
-271 ATGSANEQIAMLNQ
+271 ATGAANA
-285 QMEALRQQLAAI
+285 QLATLSQEMVQLRAQLTAI
-297 SSALQLQESNGRD
+297 AAALQLQQSQGRD
-310 KDAQIADLGRKLNLA
+310 KDAEIADLGRKLNLA

-339 FFGKLREILKNQ
+339 FFGKLREILKDQ

-364 SDVLFPVDEATL
+364 SDVLFPVDGATL
-376 TGPGQGQIGAIAT
+376 TAPGQGQIGDIAT
-389 AVQGFMKEIPPN
+389 AVKGIMKEIPPG
-401 IAWILRVDGHADS
+401 ISWMLRVDGHADS
-414 QPITSGPYKNNW
+414 QPVTSGPYKSNW
-426 ELSSARAI
+426 ELSAERAI

-446 PDHLAA
+446 ADHLAA

-459 PIDPAQTQAAYAKNR
+459 PIDPGHTAAAYAKNR

>member
-1 MPGFHRRRQHNGLDA
+1 MPGFHRRRPHNGLDA

-101 AQQLSVAQTE
+101 AHQLSAAQAA

-124 ERDRLNARLA
+124 ERDQLRAQLA
-134 DTAVQA
+134 DSVVQA
-140 QSASARLNDIQGQL
+140 QSASARLNDIQTQLGQ
-154 SQQTAA
+154 QTQATAA
-160 AAQANSQF
+160 ASSQLVSAQA
-168 GTAQA
+168 
-173 TLATTETALTA
+173 ALTG
-184 TRQKLSSTDA
+184 TRQTLSAADA
-194 DLSEATAAI
+194 
-203 AAATAVT
+203 
-210 RLANERVADLQ
+210 RLTDLQ
-221 SRLTAAEARADTAE
+221 DQLTAAKTQAGAAE
-235 ASLATARTSLQQD
+235 ASLAGARTSLQQD
-248 VQQLAQEQQLVS
+248 QAQLAQEQVLVS
-260 AGGEALTQQKQ
+260 TGGHALSQQKQ
-271 ATGSANEQIAMLNQ
+271 ETDQANAEITLLNQ
-285 QMEALRQQLAAI
+285 QMAQLRAQLTAI
-297 SSALQLQESNGRD
+297 ASALQLQENQGRD
-310 KDAQIADLGRKLNLA
+310 KDAEIADLGRKLNLA

-339 FFGKLREILKNQ
+339 FFGKLREILKDQ
-351 PNIKIVGDRFVFQ
+351 PNIKVVGDRFVFQ
-364 SDVLFPVDEATL
+364 SDVLFPVDGATM
-376 TGPGQGQIGAIAT
+376 TPAGQAQIGDIGT
-389 AVQGFMKEIPPN
+389 AVRGIMKEIPPN
-401 IAWILRVDGHADS
+401 ISWMLRVDGHADS

-446 PDHLAA
+446 ANHLAA

-459 PIDPAQTQAAYAKNR
+459 PIDPAHTPAAYAKNR

>member
-1 MPGFHRRRQHNGLDA
+1 MPGYHRRRQQNGLDA

-101 AQQLSVAQTE
+101 AHQLSTAQAE
-111 VAQDSTQV
+111 VAEDSSQV

-124 ERDRLNARLA
+124 ERDRLNAKLA
-134 DTAVQA
+134 DSVVQA
-140 QSASARLNDIQGQL
+140 QSANARLNDIQGQL
-154 SQQTAA
+154 GQQTEAA
-160 AAQANSQF
+160 ATANSQLVSL
-168 GTAQA
+168 Q
-173 TLATTETALTA
+173 TALTA
-184 TRQKLSSTDA
+184 TQRKLSGTDA
-194 DLSEATAAI
+194 SLSQATAAI
-203 AAATAVT
+203 AAATAAT
-210 RLANERVADLQ
+210 RAANERLADLQ
-221 SRLTAAEARADTAE
+221 SQLAAAETRADTAE
-235 ASLATARTSLQQD
+235 ASLATTRTALRQD
-248 VQQLAQEQQLVS
+248 QAQLSQEQLLVA
-260 AGGEALTQQKQ
+260 AGSNALSQQKQ
-271 ATGSANEQIAMLNQ
+271 ATVQADAEITLLNQ
-285 QMEALRQQLAAI
+285 QMAQLRQQLTAI
-297 SSALQLQESNGRD
+297 ATALQLEVSQGRD
-310 KDAQIADLGRKLNLA
+310 KDAEIADLGRKLNLA

-339 FFGKLREILKNQ
+339 FFGKLREILKDQ

-364 SDVLFPVDEATL
+364 SDVLFPVDGATL
-376 TGPGQGQIGAIAT
+376 TPAGQGQIGDIAT
-389 AVQGFMKEIPPN
+389 AVKGIMKEIPPN
-401 IAWILRVDGHADS
+401 ISWMLRVDGHADS

-426 ELSSARAI
+426 ELSAERAI

-446 PDHLAA
+446 ANHLAA

-459 PIDPAQTQAAYAKNR
+459 PIDPAPTPAAYAKNR

>member
-1 MPGFHRRRQHNGLDA
+1 MPGFHRRRPHNGLDA

-83 VASLAHDLGEVTT
+83 VASLAHDLSEVTT

-101 AQQLSVAQTE
+101 AHQLSTAQAEATE
-111 VAQDSTQV
+111 DSTQV

-124 ERDRLNARLA
+124 ERNRLNAQLA
-134 DTAVQA
+134 DSAVQA
-140 QSASARLNDIQGQL
+140 QSATARLNDIQGQL
-154 SQQTAA
+154 SQQTQAA
-160 AAQANSQF
+160 AAANSQLV
-168 GTAQA
+168 GVQ
-173 TLATTETALTA
+173 TALTA
-184 TRQKLSSTDA
+184 TQQKLSATNASLSQANVAITTATTATRAA
-194 DLSEATAAI
+194 DTRATG
-203 AAATAVT
+203 
-210 RLANERVADLQ
+210 LQ
-221 SRLTAAEARADTAE
+221 TQLTAAETRADTAE
-235 ASLATARTSLQQD
+235 ASLVTARTSLAQD
-248 VQQLAQEQQLVS
+248 QAQIAQEQQQVS
-260 AGGEALTQQKQ
+260 AGGNALSQQKQ
-271 ATGSANEQIAMLNQ
+271 ATDEANAEIALLNEQMA
-285 QMEALRQQLAAI
+285 ALRQQLTAI
-297 SSALQLQESNGRD
+297 ASALQLQESQGRD
-310 KDAQIADLGRKLNLA
+310 KDVQIADLGRKLNLA

-339 FFGKLREILKNQ
+339 FFGKLRDILKNQ

-364 SDVLFPVDEATL
+364 SDVLFPVDGATL
-376 TGPGQGQIGAIAT
+376 TPAGQGQIGDIGT
-389 AVQGFMKEIPPN
+389 AVKGIMKEIPPN
-401 IAWILRVDGHADS
+401 ISWMLRVDGHADS
-414 QPITSGPYKNNW
+414 QPITSGPYKDNW
-426 ELSSARAI
+426 DLSAARAI

-446 PDHLAA
+446 ANHLAA

-459 PIDPAQTQAAYAKNR
+459 PIDPDHTPEAYAKNR

>member
-1 MPGFHRRRQHNGLDA
+1 MPGFHRRRPHNGLDA

-101 AQQLSVAQTE
+101 AHQLSAAQAA

-124 ERDRLNARLA
+124 ERDQLRAQLA
-134 DTAVQA
+134 DSVVQA
-140 QSASARLNDIQGQL
+140 QSASARLNDIQTQLGQ
-154 SQQTAA
+154 QTQATAA
-160 AAQANSQF
+160 ASSQLVSAQA
-168 GTAQA
+168 
-173 TLATTETALTA
+173 ALTG
-184 TRQKLSSTDA
+184 TRQTLSAADA
-194 DLSEATAAI
+194 
-203 AAATAVT
+203 
-210 RLANERVADLQ
+210 RLTDLQ
-221 SRLTAAEARADTAE
+221 DQLTAAKTQAGAAE
-235 ASLATARTSLQQD
+235 ASLAGARTSLQQD
-248 VQQLAQEQQLVS
+248 QAQLAQEQVLVS
-260 AGGEALTQQKQ
+260 TGGHALSQQKQ
-271 ATGSANEQIAMLNQ
+271 ETDQANAEITLLNQ
-285 QMEALRQQLAAI
+285 QMAQLRAQLTAI
-297 SSALQLQESNGRD
+297 ASALQLQENQGRD
-310 KDAQIADLGRKLNLA
+310 KDAEIADLGRKLNLA

-339 FFGKLREILKNQ
+339 FFGKLREILKDQ
-351 PNIKIVGDRFVFQ
+351 PNIKVVGDRFVFQ
-364 SDVLFPVDEATL
+364 SDVLFPVDGATM
-376 TGPGQGQIGAIAT
+376 TPAGQAQIGDIGT
-389 AVQGFMKEIPPN
+389 AVRGIMKESPPN
-401 IAWILRVDGHADS
+401 ISWMLRVDGHADS

-446 PDHLAA
+446 ANHLAA

-459 PIDPAQTQAAYAKNR
+459 PIDPAHTPAAYAKNR

>member
-1 MPGFHRRRQHNGLDA
+1 MPGYHRRRQQNGLDA

-62 ISQLTDMLSLER
+62 ISQLTDMLSLEK

-101 AQQLSVAQTE
+101 AHQLSTAE
-111 VAQDSTQV
+111 AAVAQDASQV
-119 SALTA
+119 SALTT
-124 ERDRLNARLA
+124 ERDRLNAQLA
-134 DTAVQA
+134 DSVVQA
-140 QSASARLNDIQGQL
+140 QSANARLADIQGQL
-154 SQQTAA
+154 GQQTAA
-160 AAQANSQF
+160 AAAANSQIV
-168 GTAQA
+168 AVQS
-173 TLATTETALTA
+173 ELTA
-184 TRQKLSSTDA
+184 TQQKLTGADA
-194 DLSEATAAI
+194 SLAQATAAI
-203 AAATAVT
+203 AAATAAT
-210 RLANERVADLQ
+210 RVANERVADLQ
-221 SRLTAAEARADTAE
+221 SQLTAAETRANIAE
-235 ASLATARTSLQQD
+235 ASLATDRRALQQN
-248 VQQLAQEQQLVS
+248 QAQLAQEEQLVS
-260 AGGEALTQQKQ
+260 TGTTALTQQKQ
-271 ATGSANEQIAMLNQ
+271 ATGAANA
-285 QMEALRQQLAAI
+285 QLAILSQEMVQLRAQLTAI
-297 SSALQLQESNGRD
+297 AAALQLQQSQGRD
-310 KDAQIADLGRKLNLA
+310 KDAEIADLGRKLNLA

-339 FFGKLREILKNQ
+339 FFGKLREILKDQ

-364 SDVLFPVDEATL
+364 SDVLFPVDGATL
-376 TGPGQGQIGAIAT
+376 TAPGQGQIGDIAA
-389 AVQGFMKEIPPN
+389 AVKGIMKEIPPG
-401 IAWILRVDGHADS
+401 ISWMLRVDGHADS
-414 QPITSGPYKNNW
+414 QPVTSGPYKSNW
-426 ELSSARAI
+426 ELSAERAI

-446 PDHLAA
+446 ADHLAA

-459 PIDPAQTQAAYAKNR
+459 PIDPAHTPAAYAKNR

>member
-1 MPGFHRRRQHNGLDA
+1 MPGYHRRRQHNGLDA

-37 FVLAQGLLSVT
+37 FVLAQGLLSVS

-56 ERLNQE
+56 QRLNQE

-101 AQQLSVAQTE
+101 AHQLSTAEAV
-111 VAQDSTQV
+111 VAQDTSQV

-124 ERDRLNARLA
+124 ERNRLTAQLA
-134 DTAVQA
+134 DSVVQA

-154 SQQTAA
+154 GQQTQAA
-160 AAQANSQF
+160 AAAN
-168 GTAQA
+168 
-173 TLATTETALTA
+173 TELVSVQTALTA
-184 TRQKLSSTDA
+184 TQQKLSATDTS
-194 DLSEATAAI
+194 LSQANAAIATATAATRAADAR
-203 AAATAVT
+203 AAA
-210 RLANERVADLQ
+210 LQ
-221 SRLTAAEARADTAE
+221 GQLTAAETQATTAE
-235 ASLATARTSLQQD
+235 ASLATSRTALQQE
-248 VQQLAQEQQLVS
+248 QAQLAQQQQLVT
-260 AGGEALTQQKQ
+260 AGGTALSQQKQ
-271 ATGSANEQIAMLNQ
+271 ATDEANAEITLLNQ
-285 QMEALRQQLAAI
+285 QMAALRQQLTAI
-297 SSALQLQESNGRD
+297 ASALQLQESQGRD
-310 KDAQIADLGRKLNLA
+310 KDVEIADLGRKLNVA

-351 PNIKIVGDRFVFQ
+351 PNIKVVGDRFVYE
-364 SDVLFPVDEATL
+364 SDVLFPVDGATM
-376 TGPGQGQIGAIAT
+376 TAAGQGQIGDIAT
-389 AVQGFMKEIPPN
+389 AVKGIMKEIPPDLS
-401 IAWILRVDGHADS
+401 WMLRVDGHADS
-414 QPITSGPYKNNW
+414 QPVTSGPYKNNW
-426 ELSSARAI
+426 ELSAARAI

-446 PDHLAA
+446 SNHLAA

-459 PIDPAQTQAAYAKNR
+459 PIDPAHTAEAYAKNR

>member
-1 MPGFHRRRQHNGLDA
+1 MPGFHRRRPHNGLDA

-62 ISQLTDMLSLER
+62 ISQLTDMLSLQR

-96 ARDAL
+96 ARDTL
-101 AQQLSVAQTE
+101 AHQLSAAQAA
-111 VAQDSTQV
+111 VAQDSSQV

-124 ERDRLNARLA
+124 ERNRLRAQLA
-134 DTAVQA
+134 DSVVQA

-154 SQQTAA
+154 GQQTQAA
-160 AAQANSQF
+160 AAANSQLVNVQTTLT
-168 GTAQA
+168 TAQQKLAAANTSLSRA
-173 TLATTETALTA
+173 TVAIATETA
-184 TRQKLSSTDA
+184 
-194 DLSEATAAI
+194 
-203 AAATAVT
+203 
-210 RLANERVADLQ
+210 ANRASDNRVADLQ
-221 SRLTAAEARADTAE
+221 SQLATALTQANTAQ
-235 ASLATARTSLQQD
+235 ASLAKTGSSLQQE
-248 VQQLAQEQQLVS
+248 QAQLAQEQQLVS
-260 AGGEALTQQKQ
+260 AGGTALSQQKQ
-271 ATGSANEQIAMLNQ
+271 ATGEANAQIALLNQ
-285 QMEALRQQLAAI
+285 QMAALRQQLTAI
-297 SSALQLQESNGRD
+297 ASALQLQESQGRD
-310 KDAQIADLGRKLNLA
+310 KDVEIADLGRKLNLA

-351 PNIKIVGDRFVFQ
+351 PNIKVVGDRFVFQ
-364 SDVLFPVDEATL
+364 SDVLFPVDGATM
-376 TGPGQGQIGAIAT
+376 TPAGQGQIGDIAT
-389 AVQGFMKEIPPN
+389 VVKSIMTEIPPN
-401 IAWILRVDGHADS
+401 ISWMLRVDGHADS
-414 QPITSGPYKNNW
+414 QPITSGPYKDNW
-426 ELSSARAI
+426 DLSAARAI

-446 PDHLAA
+446 ANHLAA

-459 PIDPAQTQAAYAKNR
+459 PIDPAHTPQAYARNR

>member
-48 LTGKDKAL
+48 LTGKDRAL

-62 ISQLTDMLSLER
+62 ISQLTDMLSLEK

-101 AQQLSVAQTE
+101 AHQLSTAEAE
-111 VAQDSTQV
+111 VAQDSSQV

-124 ERDRLNARLA
+124 ERNRLNAQLA
-134 DTAVQA
+134 DSAVQA
-140 QSASARLNDIQGQL
+140 QSANARLADIQGQL
-154 SQQTAA
+154 GQQTAA
-160 AAQANSQF
+160 AATANSQLV
-168 GTAQA
+168 TVQ
-173 TLATTETALTA
+173 TALTA
-184 TRQKLSSTDA
+184 TQQKLSGTDA
-194 DLSEATAAI
+194 SLSQATAAI
-203 AAATAVT
+203 AAATAAT
-210 RLANERVADLQ
+210 RVANERVADLQ
-221 SRLTAAEARADTAE
+221 SRLAAALARADTAE
-235 ASLATARTSLQQD
+235 ASLATARSALQQD
-248 VQQLAQEQQLVS
+248 QAQLAQAQSQLS
-260 AGGEALTQQKQ
+260 AGSTALSQQKQ
-271 ATGSANEQIAMLNQ
+271 ATGEANAEVALLNQ
-285 QMEALRQQLAAI
+285 QMAQLRQQLTAI
-297 SSALQLQESNGRD
+297 ATALQLQVSQGRD
-310 KDAQIADLGRKLNLA
+310 KDAEIADLGRKLNVA

-339 FFGKLREILKNQ
+339 FFGKLREILKDQ

-364 SDVLFPVDEATL
+364 SDVLFPVDGATM
-376 TGPGQGQIGAIAT
+376 TPAGQGQIGDIAT
-389 AVQGFMKEIPPN
+389 AVKGIMKEIPPN
-401 IAWILRVDGHADS
+401 IAWMLRVDGHADS
-414 QPITSGPYKNNW
+414 QPITSGPYKSNW
-426 ELSSARAI
+426 ELSAERAI

-446 PDHLAA
+446 ADHLAA

-459 PIDPAQTQAAYAKNR
+459 PIDPAHTPEAYAKNR